1 MRKECDAAISSF
13 NNKRATFL
21 ALIAAFVVIFSAHAL
36 TVAQA
41 RITKSFDKD
50 WLFYKGDA
58 SGAENETFDDSAWR
72 KLHIPHD
79 WSIEGPF
86 SKDNPTGGAG
96 GFLPAG
102 IGWYRKHFIVPAD
115 YKDRRVTIEF
125 DGVMANSDVWVNG
138 FHLGKRPYGYVSFA
152 YDLTGHLNFGKDNVM
167 AVRADNSQQ
176 PASRWYTG
184 AGIYRHVR
192 LVATDPDHFT
202 QWGVFVTTPQVSAKQ
217 ATVHVSGEITNQS
230 SAAQMLAMQID
241 LLDPNGKV
249 VASGESKGQ
258 AVEPNQ
264 ISNFGLDLSVRNPQL
279 WDIGKGILYKAVA
292 RVRAGSKTLDDLTVP
307 FGIREF
313 HFDPATGFWMN
324 GRNFKIKGMCLHH
337 DGSAFGAAVPLAVWE
352 RRLTELR
359 KLGVNAIRNAHN
371 PAGDFLDLAD
381 KMGFIVM
388 DELFD
393 QWTLAKNPYDYHLY
407 FNEWSK
413 IDVRDTVRRD
423 RNHPS
428 VFIYSAGNEIR
439 DNHADPEKAKQ
450 TLRGLV
456 DTFHENDPTRPV
468 TQALFRPNTEGA
480 NDYNNGLADILD
492 VIGQNYREKEILAAW
507 KQKPTRK
514 IIGTENDRSSLDQWL
529 AMRDHPE
536 YSGQFIWAGVDYL
549 GEARVWPNYGFSYG
563 MLDRTAYKR
572 PLGWQRQ
579 SWWSDEPMVYL
590 ARRIAPNTAA
600 PTDPGYDPN
609 EQKRTQVV
617 FGDWTPK
624 NLDPHEENVEVYSNC
639 EEVEL
644 FLNGKSLG
652 SKSKPLN
659 DSPRNWHVTFE
670 PGTIKA
676 VCRSAD
682 NSPPAGGGVAEGRG
696 GGSVRSG
703 AAGGTPLPTY
713 ELRTA
718 GKAAKIMLSVDK
730 SKITSDWN
738 DVVFLTATVTDANGV
753 PVPDADNMI
762 NFEATG
768 AGFIAAVDSADNTD
782 HDPFQAKQRKAYQ
795 GRCLAYIKTD
805 KASGKITVTASAP
818 GLKSNTVTITVTK

>member
-1 MRKECDAAISSF
+1 MEALEEMKHLLKLVFALSFALCSSF
-13 NNKRATFL
+13 TAL
-21 ALIAAFVVIFSAHAL
+21 AQSRV
-36 TVAQA
+36 T
-41 RITKSFDKD
+41 TSFDKN
-50 WLFYKGDA
+50 WLFLKSDMRGAEQTNFADA
-58 SGAENETFDDSAWR
+58 SWR
-72 KLHIPHD
+72 KLDVPHD

-102 IGWYRKHFIVPAD
+102 IGWYRKHFAVS
-115 YKDRRVTIEF
+115 KDEANRRVFVDF
-125 DGVMANSDVWVNG
+125 DGVMANSDVWING
-138 FHLGKRPYGYVSFA
+138 FHLGKRPYGYVSFQ
-152 YDLTGHLNFGKDNVM
+152 YELTDHLNLGGDNVI
-167 AVRADNSQQ
+167 AVRVDNSGQ

-192 LVATDPDHFT
+192 LVTTEPVHFVN
-202 QWGVFVTTPQVSAKQ
+202 WGTFITTPKIDAGHSIVNISSEIVNQGSGGQPVSMQVDIIDPSGKKVASAENPS
-217 ATVHVSGEITNQS
+217 ATVGAGQTSDTAIKTN
-230 SAAQMLAMQID
+230 I
-241 LLDPNGKV
+241 NK
-249 VASGESKGQ
+249 
-258 AVEPNQ
+258 
-264 ISNFGLDLSVRNPQL
+264 PQL
-279 WDIGKGILYKAVA
+279 WDIGKGILYKAV
-292 RVRAGSKTLDDLTVP
+292 VRLRSNRRTIDEQTIS

-381 KMGFIVM
+381 RMGFIVM

-393 QWTLAKNPYDYHLY
+393 QWTLPKNPYDYHLY

-428 VFIYSAGNEIR
+428 VIIYSAGNEIR
-439 DNHADPEKAKQ
+439 DNHADQEKAKA

-468 TQALFRPNTEGA
+468 TQALFRPNIEGA

-492 VIGQNYREKEILAAW
+492 VIGQNYREKEILAAY

-536 YSGQFIWAGVDYL
+536 YSGQFVWAGVDYL
-549 GEARVWPNYGFSYG
+549 GEARAWPNYGFSYG
-563 MLDRTAYKR
+563 MLDRTAFKR

-590 ARRIAPNTAA
+590 ARRTAPNTAA

-609 EQKRTQVV
+609 EQVRTQVV

-624 NLDPHEENVEVYSNC
+624 DLGPHPENVEVYSNC
-639 EEVEL
+639 QNVEL

-652 SKSKPLN
+652 SKPKDPN
-659 DSPRNWHVTFE
+659 DHPRNWMVTFE

-676 VCRSAD
+676 VCTRSA
-682 NSPPAGGGVAEGRG
+682 GITRG
-696 GGSVRSG
+696 TLHPSF
-703 AAGGTPLPTY
+703 

-718 GKAAKIMLSVDK
+718 GKAARILLTVDK
-730 SKITSDWN
+730 TRLTDDWN
-738 DVVFLTATVTDANGV
+738 DVVFVTAAVVDSNGT
-753 PVPDADNMI
+753 PVPDADDLI
-762 NFEATG
+762 SFEATG
-768 AGFIAAVDSADNTD
+768 AGSIVAVDSADNTD
-782 HDPFQAKQRKAYQ
+782 HDPFQTTKRNAFQ

-805 KASGKITVTASAP
+805 KSSGTITVTASAE
-818 GLKSNTVTITVTK
+818 GLRSNKVTIAVAK

>member
-1 MRKECDAAISSF
+1 MMKLFSHIRIVTAALL
-13 NNKRATFL
+13 L
-21 ALIAAFVVIFSAHAL
+21 AIAFAASGFGQVRL
-36 TVAQA
+36 
-41 RITKSFDKD
+41 TKSFDAD
-50 WLFYKGDA
+50 WRFLKADA
-58 SGAENETFDDSAWR
+58 QNAQAREFNDTTWL
-72 KLHIPHD
+72 KLDVPHD

-86 SKDNPTGGAG
+86 DPKNPTGPAG

-102 IGWYRKHFIVPAD
+102 VGWYRKHFTVSPA
-115 YKDRRVTIEF
+115 YKNLRVFIEF
-125 DGVMANSDVWVNG
+125 DGVMANSDVWING
-138 FHLGKRPYGYVSFA
+138 VHLGDRPYGYVSFV
-152 YDLTGHLNFGKDNVM
+152 YELTDHLNYGKDNVI
-167 AVRADNSQQ
+167 AVRVDNSKQ

-192 LVATDPDHFT
+192 LVTTDPVHFA
-202 QWGVFVTTPQVSAKQ
+202 QWGVFVTTPEINKTQ
-217 ATVHVSGEITNQS
+217 ATVNVSGEITNQS
-230 SAAQMLAMQID
+230 DAARSLAIQVEIVN
-241 LLDPNGKV
+241 PNGKI
-249 VASGESKGQ
+249 VASGESKRESV
-258 AVEPNQ
+258 APNQ
-264 ISNFGLDLSVRNPQL
+264 TAKLLLDLKVRNPRL
-279 WDIGKGILYKAVA
+279 WDIGKGILYKTIA
-292 RVRAGSKTLDDLTVP
+292 RVRSGAETLDDVSIP
-307 FGIREF
+307 FGIRQF
-313 HFDPATGFWMN
+313 HFDPASGFWMN

-359 KLGVNAIRNAHN
+359 KLGVNAIRNSHN

-381 KMGFIVM
+381 RMGFLVM

-407 FNEWSK
+407 FDEWSK

-439 DNHADPEKAKQ
+439 DNHADQEKAKR

-468 TQALFRPNTEGA
+468 TQALFRPNIEGA

-492 VIGQNYREKEILAAW
+492 VVGQNYREKEILAAY

-549 GEARVWPNYGFSYG
+549 GEAKSWPNYAFSYG
-563 MLDRTAYKR
+563 MLDRTAHKR

-590 ARRIAPNTAA
+590 ARRTAPNTAA

-617 FGDWTPK
+617 FEDWTPK
-624 NLDPHEENVEVYSNC
+624 NLGPHQEDVEVYSNC

-644 FLNGKSLG
+644 FLDDKSLG
-652 SKSKPLN
+652 KKTKLAN
-659 DSPRNWHVTFE
+659 DGPRNWMVDFE
-670 PGTIKA
+670 AGTIKA
-676 VCRSAD
+676 VCTSF
-682 NSPPAGGGVAEGRG
+682 RG
-696 GGSVRSG
+696 TETSVNPS
-703 AAGGTPLPTY
+703 LPFF
-713 ELRTA
+713 ELKTA
-718 GKAAKIMLSVDK
+718 GKPAKILLTVDK
-730 SKITSDWN
+730 SKLTNDWN
-738 DVVFLTATVTDANGV
+738 DVVFVTATVVDANGV
-753 PVPDADNMI
+753 SIPDAENMI
-762 NFEATG
+762 RFNASG

-782 HDPFQAKQRKAYQ
+782 HDPFQSQQRKAYQ
-795 GRCLAYIKTD
+795 GRCIAYIKTN
-805 KASGKITVTASAP
+805 KVSGAIGVTASAD
-818 GLKSNTVTITVTK
+818 GLQSNKILISVIK

>member
-1 MRKECDAAISSF
+1 MPKGYNASVRSFGSSRAIF
-13 NNKRATFL
+13 F
-21 ALIAAFVVIFSAHAL
+21 ALIAAFVLVLCSHNSS
-36 TVAQA
+36 TAQT
-41 RITKSFDKD
+41 RIIKSFDAD
-50 WLFYKGDA
+50 WRFFKGDA
-58 SGAENETFDDSAWR
+58 VGAEVCGFDDSSWR
-72 KLHIPHD
+72 KLDVPHD

-86 SKDNPTGGAG
+86 DPKNPTGGAG

-102 IGWYRKHFIVPAD
+102 VGWYRKHFTLMPA
-115 YKDRRVTIEF
+115 YKDRRVSIEF
-125 DGVMANSDVWVNG
+125 DGVMANSDVWING
-138 FHLGKRPYGYVSFA
+138 FHLGKRPYGYVSFV
-152 YDLTGHLNFGKDNVM
+152 YDLTGHLNFDKDNII
-167 AVRADNSQQ
+167 AVRADNAQQ

-192 LVATDPDHFT
+192 LVTTNPEHFA
-202 QWGVFVTTPQVSAKQ
+202 QWGVFVTTPQVNAKQ
-217 ATVHVSGEITNQS
+217 AKVHISGEVVNQGT
-230 SAAQMLAMQID
+230 AAKNFSMQVQ
-241 LLDPNGKV
+241 LLDANGKV
-249 VASGESKGQ
+249 VAASMSKDESIAPDKT
-258 AVEPNQ
+258 VDL
-264 ISNFGLDLSVRNPQL
+264 SLDLDVTDPKL
-279 WDIGKGILYKAVA
+279 WDIGKGILYKAIA
-292 RVRAGSKTLDDLTVP
+292 RVRSNGKTVDEQTIP

-313 HFDPATGFWMN
+313 HFDAATGFWMN

-337 DGSAFGAAVPLAVWE
+337 DGSAFGAAVPLGVWE
-352 RRLTELR
+352 KRLTELR

-381 KMGFIVM
+381 RMGFIVM

-393 QWTLAKNPYDYHLY
+393 QWTLPKNPYDYHLY
-407 FNEWSK
+407 FNDWSK

-428 VFIYSAGNEIR
+428 VIIYSAGNEIR
-439 DNHADPEKAKQ
+439 DNHADQEKAKQ

-468 TQALFRPNTEGA
+468 TQALFRPNIEGA
-480 NDYNNGLADILD
+480 NDYNNGLADMLD
-492 VIGQNYREKEILAAW
+492 VIGQNYREKEILAAY

-549 GEARVWPNYGFSYG
+549 GESRSWPNYGFSYG

-572 PLGWQRQ
+572 PIGWQRQ
-579 SWWSDEPMVYL
+579 SWWADEPMVYL
-590 ARRIAPNTAA
+590 ARRTAPNTAA

-624 NLDPHEENVEVYSNC
+624 DLDPHPENVEVYSNC
-639 EEVEL
+639 QDVEL

-652 SKSKPLN
+652 SKPKDPN
-659 DSPRNWHVTFE
+659 DRPRNWLVTFE

-676 VCRSAD
+676 ICLRSAD
-682 NSPPAGGGVAEGRG
+682 TPFRNAT
-696 GGSVRSG
+696 GGSIN
-703 AAGGTPLPTY
+703 LPSF
-713 ELRTA
+713 ERKTA
-718 GKAAKIMLSVDK
+718 GKPAKILLTLDK
-730 SKITSDWN
+730 PQITNDWN
-738 DVVFLTATVTDANGV
+738 DVVFVTATVVDANGV

-762 NFEATG
+762 SFDANG
-768 AGFIAAVDSADNTD
+768 AGSIVAVDSADNTD
-782 HDPFQAKQRKAYQ
+782 HDPFQTTKRTAYQ

-805 KASGKITVTASAP
+805 KTTGTITVTAVA
-818 GLKSNTVTITVTK
+818 GQLQSNKVTITVTK